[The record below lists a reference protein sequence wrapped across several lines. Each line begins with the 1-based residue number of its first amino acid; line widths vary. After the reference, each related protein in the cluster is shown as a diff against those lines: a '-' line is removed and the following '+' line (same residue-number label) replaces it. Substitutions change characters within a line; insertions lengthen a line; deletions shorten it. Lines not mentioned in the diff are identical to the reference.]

1 MQTCIKKNTKTSEKA
16 SFFTFLKIL
25 KKPSMLTTNLLN
37 TNQKA
42 AILFGLNTKK
52 QGAERKLNKG
62 TIKPVVITQPKTKVF
77 NLYEDISEDHLLALV
92 GDLS

>member
-25 KKPSMLTTNLLN
+25 KKPSMLTTNMLN

-42 AILFGLNTKK
+42 SMLFAFSSKK
-52 QGAERKLNKG
+52 QGAVRKLKTG
-62 TIKPVVITQPKTKVF
+62 TIKPVVLTQPKAQVF